1 MAELNTATSSGAGKM
16 DIKGKKG
23 AGVKKGKK
31 MSTRVDLT
39 PMVDL
44 GFLLITFFMFTT
56 TMTRLTSMNLKM
68 PDDNRTTE
76 QDIKKSGA
84 LTIWLGD
91 KDRLYFYEGTLLPDL
106 SNVRL
111 SDYRQIRQNILA
123 KKAALPDKDD
133 LFVIIMPGN
142 NSTYKNI
149 IDILDELSIDRVAR
163 YALVNKVDPAYSDYI
178 TKMDLVASSSTVTP
192 SSATGK
198 KGAF

>member
-16 DIKGKKG
+16 DNKGKKG

-68 PDDNRTTE
+68 PDDNHTTE

-149 IDILDELSIDRVAR
+149 IDMLDELSIDRVAR
-163 YALVNKVDPAYSDYI
+163 YALVNKVDQAYSDYI
-178 TKMDLVASSSTVTP
+178 TKMDLVASASTVIP
-192 SSATGK
+192 SGTTGK

>member
-149 IDILDELSIDRVAR
+149 IDMLDELSIDRVAR

>member
-142 NSTYKNI
+142 SSTYKNI
-149 IDILDELSIDRVAR
+149 IDMLDELSIDRVAR